1 MLYQA
6 SPEAVSEDETLEP
19 QSCLQHK
26 QTRCLNGPGRG
37 HLCRICSGPGG
48 RQSRNPQPPGQPR
61 PLGVPGRQGG
71 GPGSVS
77 AKHVPPGGLLRPT
90 LLPERGAESTPGA
103 VRPPRADGLG
113 TLGTVTF
120 LPHAQPVPPTR
131 PFKPPP
137 KRQGRPVHKEVRS
150 ARLLDSSATRQQPKT
165 PARTPA
171 SVSSHSRSQ
180 PPGPGGPCRSRNMDY
195 SLERTSSSR
204 FSSCSCRCRSSPW
217 FSMTQS
223 KSPKSSRPHSD
234 STSSTPAEEAQRG
247 QAGSVW
253 TDAGPRAWRP
263 ADRRRATRALRLLHR
278 HCTLGPRPRPRTR
291 TRAAGITW
299 RVCGSVR

>member
-1 MLYQA
+1 MLRPRWEAEQEPTATRAAQA
-6 SPEAVSEDETLEP
+6 P
-19 QSCLQHK
+19 
-26 QTRCLNGPGRG
+26 RGPGQAGRG
-37 HLCRICSGPGG
+37 PRKCERQARATRRFIASHALAGARSGKHPGG
-48 RQSRNPQPPGQPR
+48 SAAAAGGWAGHPGDGDFSASRTA
-61 PLGVPGRQGG
+61 
-71 GPGSVS
+71 S
-77 AKHVPPGGLLRPT
+77 
-90 LLPERGAESTPGA
+90 
-103 VRPPRADGLG
+103 
-113 TLGTVTF
+113 
-120 LPHAQPVPPTR
+120 PPTR

-137 KRQGRPVHKEVRS
+137 KRQGHPVHKEVRS
-150 ARLLDSSATRQQPKT
+150 ARLLDSSATRQHPKT

-234 STSSTPAEEAQRG
+234 STSSTPAEEARRG

-253 TDAGPRAWRP
+253 TDAGPRRGGRLTADEPQGHCVSCTATTPSVPGLLLGQGQGRP
-263 ADRRRATRALRLLHR
+263 ASPGR
-278 HCTLGPRPRPRTR
+278 
-291 TRAAGITW
+291 
-299 RVCGSVR
+299 SVGL

>member
-1 MLYQA
+1 M
-6 SPEAVSEDETLEP
+6 
-19 QSCLQHK
+19 
-26 QTRCLNGPGRG
+26 
-37 HLCRICSGPGG
+37 CSGPGG

-61 PLGVPGRQGG
+61 PLGVPGMRGG

-150 ARLLDSSATRQQPKT
+150 ARLLDSSATRQHPKT

-234 STSSTPAEEAQRG
+234 STSSTPAEEHG
-247 QAGSVW
+247 EV
-253 TDAGPRAWRP
+253 RP
-263 ADRRRATRALRLLHR
+263 APCGRTPGRGRGGRLTADEPQGHCVYCTATAPSVPGLL
-278 HCTLGPRPRPRTR
+278 LGQGQGRPASPGR
-291 TRAAGITW
+291 
-299 RVCGSVR
+299 SVGL